1 MNKTD
6 KIIII
11 FYIFLASSYGLY
23 VVTYDVGID
32 ESLLELVTPI
42 KKTTEF
48 EISRLVDVP
57 NNRIFDVMANVENF
71 PNILPEN
78 VVSVNILNK
87 TDNEIIA
94 EEELFEAGIKTKLLV
109 KHTIKPYSQH
119 IIEIIDGDA
128 EGTKITQYFES
139 VDSQTKLTTKVNLN
153 VKGVTSIIAFLPEA
167 NLVHAMN
174 TIVSHFVEY
183 SKYDVYEITVNAL
196 YQEILDRQADEES
209 LLHFSTLLRDSQITE
224 QDLRDTLLN
233 SEERAT
239 KPKTIDQLN
248 EETINVIN
256 DLYEKIL
263 LREADPVG
271 LIHFGNLFESG
282 MTSDKIRVMLLQ
294 SEERKIVVAAHP
306 VRTTILPVYEYIFD
320 RQPDNSFVHH
330 YVKVIDCKRWFYCSE
345 SHAWIHTIL
354 AWEQNGMISA
364 DEVSI
369 AINYLHNEGIIFP
382 DESRPPNEEPQ
393 ITEQDLRDTLLNSEE
408 RATKPKTIDQL
419 NEETINVI
427 NDLYE
432 KILLREADPVGLIH
446 FGNLFESGMTS
457 DKIRVMLLQS
467 EERKIVVAAHPV
479 RTTILPVYEYIFDRQ
494 PDNSFVHH
502 YVKVIDC
509 KRWFYCSES
518 HAWIHTI
525 LAWEQNGMISADEV
539 SIAINY
545 LYNEGIIFPDERPL
559 NEESVE

>member
-11 FYIFLASSYGLY
+11 FYIFLVSSFGLY
-23 VVTYDVGID
+23 ALTYDVGTSVNS
-32 ESLLELVTPI
+32 SLMEDWASYYTPPKI
-42 KKTTEF
+42 TEF
-48 EISRLVDVP
+48 ETSRLVDVP
-57 NNRIFDVMANVENF
+57 NNRIFDVMANIENF

-78 VVSVNILNK
+78 IVSVNILNK

-282 MTSDKIRVMLLQ
+282 MTSDKIRVMLLE
-294 SEERKIVVAAHP
+294 SDEGKTISHIHP
-306 VRTTILPVYEYIFD
+306 VRGKIMMVYEYIFD
-320 RQPDNSFVHH
+320 RQPDNSFVDH
-330 YVKVIDCKRWFYCSE
+330 YHKMIDDGFVVFPE
-345 SHAWIHTIL
+345 WIDNIII
-354 AWEQNGMISA
+354 WEG
-364 DEVSI
+364 E
-369 AINYLHNEGIIFP
+369 
-382 DESRPPNEEPQ
+382 
-393 ITEQDLRDTLLNSEE
+393 
-408 RATKPKTIDQL
+408 
-419 NEETINVI
+419 
-427 NDLYE
+427 
-432 KILLREADPVGLIH
+432 
-446 FGNLFESGMTS
+446 
-457 DKIRVMLLQS
+457 
-467 EERKIVVAAHPV
+467 IV
-479 RTTILPVYEYIFDRQ
+479 
-494 PDNSFVHH
+494 
-502 YVKVIDC
+502 
-509 KRWFYCSES
+509 
-518 HAWIHTI
+518 
-525 LAWEQNGMISADEV
+525 
-539 SIAINY
+539 
-545 LYNEGIIFPDERPL
+545 
-559 NEESVE
+559 